1 MGGDLDSAVRKIDEL
16 ASAVTDGEIGSTRL
30 WGGVGVCVV
39 RKRPAPRPDNF
50 YPEPRYVVTPFAGEL
65 SWLIK
70 ELWAGFRPVL
80 DPVTKVEFFGRLGNA
95 ATDYHVRKG
104 PDASVRGVL
113 EAVLS
118 KARSI
123 ATEIG
128 TGTFEALHVAPGR
141 AIAEDFLAPKDHAQ
155 PRPT

>member
-1 MGGDLDSAVRKIDEL
+1 M
-16 ASAVTDGEIGSTRL
+16 
-30 WGGVGVCVV
+30 
-39 RKRPAPRPDNF
+39 
-50 YPEPRYVVTPFAGEL
+50 

-104 PDASVRGVL
+104 PDASVRGLL

-128 TGTFEALHVAPGR
+128 TGTFEALQVALGR
-141 AIAEDFLAPKDHAQ
+141 AIAEDYLAPEDRA
-155 PRPT
+155 